1 VLEVG
6 EKLVINPGS
15 VGQPRDGD
23 PRASYAIIEDYKVE
37 LKRMEYPVE
46 KTLEVI
52 RASDLAEADKEMLE
66 EVFRKG
72 ASVLNNGQRPG

>member
-23 PRASYAIIEDYKVE
+23 PRASYAVIEDYRVE
-37 LKRMEYPVE
+37 LKRVEYPVE
-46 KTLEVI
+46 RTLSAI
-52 RASDLAEADKEMLE
+52 RASGLSATDKDMLA

-72 ASVLNNGQRPG
+72 ASAMSNGHKAG